1 MDKENKKGKINISIN
16 SLDTVPNDPT
26 IMKGKGIIFNFEKSG
41 NNQVITEDIALENM
55 KTLIGKRICCKYIK
69 VEENLGIDALGSH
82 ESYETTNRE
91 GEEVVYCNTNA
102 IGFIEDVYIDD
113 YIDSEGNIKR
123 GVIGDLILW
132 CDDHYC
138 DIIGLLQEWLNNGIG
153 INMSCEYLYFNYT
166 VKDNIEY
173 IQSPIIFTAH
183 TLLNSEDRGQAIT
196 IEPAYEDSKLLSL
209 NELKNYNK
217 ALNSLKSNNNLDLNK
232 KNVNNKEEDNM
243 MENLFLNA
251 MKSNNQLSFGDIRD
265 AIYDKLSEIMTAKE
279 YWNVWISNYG
289 VFDTYFVYE
298 TYEDESYINYKVNY
312 TNIND
317 VITIDL
323 EGKEKVTYKCDLVP
337 VTEVESSMN
346 AKKELEKTQKQLVSA
361 NNKISTL
368 EGEVKSLN
376 SKMVEKSN
384 NAKEDTEKF
393 NELTEKLV
401 SLNSMVETMKPI
413 VEKYTSEVFEK
424 SLNSAISNYEKTFT
438 GINAMDVFNEDSTQE
453 LIKQSIN
460 SNKEISEKAIHS
472 LNSLIVNNI
481 KSVKK
486 TDIDEVFLGEAN
498 ISINELVKA
507 KDNEDLIPKEDDI
520 LKEYGLNY

>member
-1 MDKENKKGKINISIN
+1 MGNENKQGICSLKLEKVEKSLNSTNGDFTIKKCTFSVLDFNISGNRQIVDEEEIIKVK
-16 SLDTVPNDPT
+16 DTLLNKP
-26 IMKGKGIIFNFEKSG
+26 
-41 NNQVITEDIALENM
+41 L
-55 KTLIGKRICCKYIK
+55 LCKYIPSDNYDYENPNDDFDGHCETEIILRDGTEYQSTGTYAIGVCTDSYIGKVKDENGNDIECLLADFTLWFDRFPNEIMLINDFYEKGEELYSSVEYYFTKSEKVDGIEKVSDICFSGLCLLGSRTNK
-69 VEENLGIDALGSH
+69 VEP
-82 ESYETTNRE
+82 SYTT
-91 GEEVVYCNTNA
+91 
-102 IGFIEDVYIDD
+102 
-113 YIDSEGNIKR
+113 
-123 GVIGDLILW
+123 
-132 CDDHYC
+132 
-138 DIIGLLQEWLNNGIG
+138 
-153 INMSCEYLYFNYT
+153 
-166 VKDNIEY
+166 
-173 IQSPIIFTAH
+173 
-183 TLLNSEDRGQAIT
+183 
-196 IEPAYEDSKLLSL
+196 SKLKSF
-209 NELKNYNK
+209 NSKWNK
-217 ALNSLKSNNNLDLNK
+217 ALNSLKSNNLDLNK
-232 KNVNNKEEDNM
+232 KNVNNKEENNT

-317 VITIDL
+317 VVTIDL

-337 VTEVESSMN
+337 VTEVESSIN
-346 AKKELEKTQKQLVSA
+346 AKKELKTTKEQLISA

-376 SKMVEKSN
+376 SKIIEKSN

-507 KDNEDLIPKEDDI
+507 KNNEDLIPKEDDI